1 MPKSSKVSFHSIN
14 PVVLNLIFSFK
25 LLQILIF
32 CFDID
37 ANFTNL
43 PKSST
48 ITGTISKTQSWGS
61 SNSWSG
67 SITSTVGSAVSK
79 TKCWS
84 SSNGRSSGN
93 GRSSSNNW
101 GSNSSGGDCWSSSN
115 SWGSNSSGGDGWS
128 GNDGAS
134 WCSYSNP
141 TSKSK

>member
-37 ANFTNL
+37 TNFTNL

-48 ITGTISKTQSWGS
+48 ITGTISKTKSWGS

-67 SITSTVGSAVSK
+67 SITSSVGSTVSK

-84 SSNGRSSGN
+84 GSNSW
-93 GRSSSNNW
+93 SSSNSRGSSNSW
-101 GSNSSGGDCWSSSN
+101 GSNSSGGYCWSSSN
-115 SWGSNSSGGDGWS
+115 SWGSNSGGGDCWS
-128 GNDGAS
+128 SNDGAS
-134 WCSYSNP
+134 WSS
-141 TSKSK
+141 